1 MNPKTPATTLR
12 LARLDDVP
20 RLSVLIAE
28 SGVAL
33 SRGYYSDAQAE
44 AMSRQVYGVDT
55 QLIFDGTYYAIDAS
69 SSDEPAIVACGGWSR
84 RGTLFGSD
92 HAKAHSHADRHTT
105 TDADPLLDPATDAAR
120 IRAFFVSPLH
130 ARRGLGAKLM
140 RNCASEAWK
149 AGFRR
154 LTLVSTMPG
163 EPLYTAFGFAVDER
177 FELELAGGL
186 KVPLAHMSRELTR
199 PDLD

>member
-1 MNPKTPATTLR
+1 MPATTLR
-12 LARLDDVP
+12 PARLVDVP
-20 RLSVLIAE
+20 HLSVLIAE

-55 QLIFDGTYYAIDAS
+55 QLIVDGTYYAIDAG

-92 HAKAHSHADRHTT
+92 HAKAHAHAHADRHTT
-105 TDADPLLDPATDAAR
+105 ADADPLLDPTTDAAR

-130 ARRGLGAKLM
+130 ARRGLGTKLM
-140 RNCASEAWK
+140 RHCASEVWK

-177 FELELAGGL
+177 FELGLAGGL